1 MESGVYDAKKVE
13 NYAKETEAYKDL
25 QKAKESSKPLASS
38 GGVSKWAGESKL
50 PNNYSEFSSSA
61 GAMSSA
67 NGGLAEGYRRVVN
80 DISGE
85 IKILGPDG
93 KIYNEVQGKDG
104 LTTLQHLSYEAAPY
118 HGTTNNVVKNKAP
131 SFGQEA
137 LDLSI
142 QIKETSTR
150 RIGIDYKNQE
160 FVVFDNT
167 IANTYHGHVRSW
179 QELTQE
185 MKNSLIKNG
194 IVDKKGQII
203 KR

>member
-50 PNNYSEFSSSA
+50 PNNYSEFSSLA

-104 LTTLQHLSYEAAPY
+104 LTTL
-118 HGTTNNVVKNKAP
+118 
-131 SFGQEA
+131 
-137 LDLSI
+137 
-142 QIKETSTR
+142 
-150 RIGIDYKNQE
+150 
-160 FVVFDNT
+160 
-167 IANTYHGHVRSW
+167 
-179 QELTQE
+179 
-185 MKNSLIKNG
+185 
-194 IVDKKGQII
+194 
-203 KR
+203 